1 MPVAL
6 LAAAALGALVLAAP
20 PRAAASGCEA
30 ADLLASFDVEAAR
43 VAYLELASADDV
55 PACARDGI
63 DRLTPLRAE
72 VHRLLAAAQDAVST
86 QRTAEAVELVGQVR
100 RLDPGNDAAKALL
113 DDLAAGRTV
122 PAPADPFAGARALLA
137 AGYDDEA
144 REAARAVAIED
155 KVPIPAELGAEEPSA
170 TVRVKDR
177 TNDVSAW
184 AGAAAIV
191 AAVAG
196 ATLALVL
203 KFIGWLRRKRF
214 VTLGTFV
221 VHDGEEGAGATLR
234 TIVAEEL
241 AEAARSSKTFRVV
254 DSAGVDLPELV
265 EVPEQIR
272 PVGQAIQLLFRRP
285 VLTVGA
291 AARPLGRGAWQ
302 VTAQITGRRRVV
314 AQDTFRVPA
323 DAGPGLD
330 RVGVWT
336 AAWALYGLRA
346 NIGWQWRAHRTYPFG
361 TARSASF
368 AWLRLAAW
376 RNVDPAI
383 RLRRLHAALLED
395 HCNVAALC
403 RLGMAQT
410 ADLDD
415 VEEFRSGVEHL
426 ERAERALADRPTRL
440 PRTLLGR
447 PHRAKTR
454 LEPLWFQIA
463 YARTI
468 AHLHRFSHGQSTVP
482 STAEADDLRV
492 GTDCAVELAESIAD
506 TRLMLSGWWRRFT
519 VSRARRRELRD
530 MLNRD
535 DRDHLGIL
543 AGACAAAARGRV
555 DPVPSGSAG
564 GRAFWKLAFRLAH
577 DRDAAGL
584 LGLVAEPLPEP
595 HPRTLYNLACVWA
608 QAGHPD
614 KALENLR
621 ASFEHEVG
629 DALVRHVAEAE
640 EDPTLHPLR
649 SDAACG
655 EAFRSLIEDL
665 RRRAP
670 VRPPAATAA
679 PVTADLWRVEVFDA

>member
-1 MPVAL
+1 MTLSAA
-6 LAAAALGALVLAAP
+6 LAAATGVLALSAP
-20 PRAAASGCEA
+20 PAAAAAGCDA
-30 ADLLASFDVEAAR
+30 ADLLASFDIEAAR
-43 VAYLELASADDV
+43 EAYVELASGDD
-55 PACARDGI
+55 PPTCAQAGI
-63 DRLTPLRAE
+63 DRLTPRRSE

-86 QRTAEAVELVGQVR
+86 RRLEEALQLVGEVR
-100 RLDPGNDAAKALL
+100 RLDPGNDAAQSLL
-113 DDLAAGRTV
+113 GDLADGRTAL
-122 PAPADPFAGARALLA
+122 PTDDPFAGARALLE
-137 AGYDDEA
+137 AGYDEEA
-144 REAARAVAIED
+144 RKAARDVAVEE
-155 KVPIPAELGAEEPSA
+155 KLPIPAELDAEEPSA
-170 TVRVKDR
+170 TERVKDR
-177 TNDVSAW
+177 TNDVSTW

-203 KFIGWLRRKRF
+203 KFGSWLRRKRF

-221 VHDGEEGAGATLR
+221 VHDGNEGAGATLR

-265 EVPEQIR
+265 EIPEQIR
-272 PVGQAIQLLFRRP
+272 PLGQAIQLLFRRP

-291 AARPLGRGAWQ
+291 AARPLEKGAWQ
-302 VTAQITGRRRVV
+302 VTAQIAGRRRVV
-314 AQDTFRVPA
+314 EQDTFRVPA

-368 AWLRLAAW
+368 AWLRVALW
-376 RNVDPAI
+376 RNAEPAI
-383 RLRRLHAALLED
+383 RTRRLHAALLED

-403 RLGMAQT
+403 RLGMEQT
-410 ADLDD
+410 ANLDD
-415 VEEFRSGVEHL
+415 GVKFRSGIEHL
-426 ERAERALADRPTRL
+426 ERAERALAERPTRL
-440 PRTLLGR
+440 PRALLGR

-468 AHLHRFSHGQSTVP
+468 AHLHRYSHGQSTDPV
-482 STAEADDLRV
+482 TAEADDLRT
-492 GTDCAVELAESIAD
+492 GTDCAVDLAESIAD
-506 TRLMLSGWWRRFT
+506 TRLMLSGWWRRFA

-530 MLNRD
+530 MLDRD
-535 DRDHLGIL
+535 DRDHLGVL
-543 AGACAAAARGRV
+543 AGACAAAAGERV
-555 DPVPSGSAG
+555 DPAPPRSMAG
-564 GRAFWKLAFRLAH
+564 PAFWKRVRRLSHA
-577 DRDAAGL
+577 RDAAGL
-584 LGLVAEPLPEP
+584 LGLVASPVPAP

-614 KALENLR
+614 RALENLR
-621 ASFEHEVG
+621 ASFEHDVG
-629 DALVRHVAEAE
+629 DALVRHLAEAE

-649 SDAACG
+649 ADATWGA
-655 EAFRSLIEDL
+655 AFRSLIDDL
-665 RRRAP
+665 RRRTP
-670 VRPPAATAA
+670 SRPPTASAA
-679 PVTADLWRVEVFDA
+679 PAAADLWTVEVFGT